1 MGASVRLV
9 GDYFLH
15 EQRSDGKSYQYFTAG
30 GYRMDADMIWRLF
43 VLTGAPEFYLLYK
56 QTVNVQKEK
65 GQVPVPA

>member
-1 MGASVRLV
+1 
-9 GDYFLH
+9 
-15 EQRSDGKSYQYFTAG
+15 
-30 GYRMDADMIWRLF
+30 MDTDMIWRLF